1 MVFLTVRMGHEP
13 KTFVCVCF
21 FFKKRVTRFEISVP
35 NITSLAH
42 VTCGLQARF
51 GSFHRAVIN

>member
-1 MVFLTVRMGHEP
+1 MNP
-13 KTFVCVCF
+13 KRLCVCF

-35 NITSLAH
+35 NITSSAH